1 MSEKKAIGYIQL
13 PNGKKKEVFGER
25 GRFWVCK
32 DAQFRKAAFDL
43 IPCEKK
49 EKPKKQDK
57 EREVEKD
64 AV

>member
-1 MSEKKAIGYIQL
+1 MSEKKIIGYIVL

-25 GRFWVCK
+25 GRYWVCK
-32 DAQFRKAAFDL
+32 DAQFRKAAFEL

-49 EKPKKQDK
+49 EKPKKKQEK
-57 EREVEKD
+57 EAEED